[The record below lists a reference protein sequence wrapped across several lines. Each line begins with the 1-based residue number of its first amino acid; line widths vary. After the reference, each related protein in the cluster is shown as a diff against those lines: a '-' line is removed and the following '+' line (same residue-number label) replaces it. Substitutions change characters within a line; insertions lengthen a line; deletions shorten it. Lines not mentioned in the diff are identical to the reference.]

1 MRLILSCAALAALTA
16 CANPCADLCKEIA
29 AYAEECGYTVPEG
42 EPQAC
47 IEASPRSNFTPE
59 ELEVCRGAA
68 DDLRDEWTCEDV
80 GDYFDDGAAT
90 E

>member
-1 MRLILSCAALAALTA
+1 
-16 CANPCADLCKEIA
+16 
-29 AYAEECGYTVPEG
+29 VPEG

-47 IEASPRSNFTPE
+47 IEASPRSAFTPE

-68 DDLRDEWTCEDV
+68 DDLRQEWTCEDV
-80 GDYFDDGAAT
+80 GDYFDEPAA